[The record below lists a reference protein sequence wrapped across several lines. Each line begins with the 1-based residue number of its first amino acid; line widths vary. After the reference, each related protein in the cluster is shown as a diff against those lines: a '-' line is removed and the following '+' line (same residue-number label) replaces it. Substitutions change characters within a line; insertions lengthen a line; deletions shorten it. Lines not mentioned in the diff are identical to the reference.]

1 MREKKLI
8 QMNVKKETKLYDNS
22 DVDIDKGEML
32 CLSGIDYKR
41 H

>member
-8 QMNVKKETKLYDNS
+8 QMNVQKEIKLYDNS
-22 DVDIDKGEML
+22 DVDIDEGEML
-32 CLSGIDYKR
+32 CLSDTGYRR